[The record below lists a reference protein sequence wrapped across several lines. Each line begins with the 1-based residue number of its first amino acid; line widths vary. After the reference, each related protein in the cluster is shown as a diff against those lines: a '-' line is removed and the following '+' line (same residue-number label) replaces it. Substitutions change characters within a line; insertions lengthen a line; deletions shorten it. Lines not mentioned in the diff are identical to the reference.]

1 MPSLPERLAVHAWP
15 YQVDRVLADLRS
27 GQACTVIS
35 VPTPHTTDR
44 VRARALIRTALRQTL
59 ADFLAQPVASIRL
72 VSRPGQGIRVEST
85 HVSHLSHASEGFLSV
100 SVSHAPGLSV
110 AALGRGV
117 AVGVDVMPLDPGA
130 TEMPDWERVA
140 QDYLGPVVTKSL
152 WQTPAAQRP
161 AAFTQAWTHVEACLK
176 CLNLP
181 LTEWTPALAQQLAS
195 CRIVALALP
204 DKACGSIAIHQDDGA

>member
-1 MPSLPERLAVHAWP
+1 MPGTPERLAVHAWP
-15 YQVDRVLADLRS
+15 QQVDRALADLRS

-35 VPTPHTTDR
+35 VPTPHTADR
-44 VRARALIRTALRQTL
+44 VRARVLIRTALRQTL

-130 TEMPDWERVA
+130 AAMPDWERVA
-140 QDYLGPVVTKSL
+140 QDYLGPVVTASL
-152 WQTPAAQRP
+152 RQTLPAHRL
-161 AAFTQAWTHVEACLK
+161 AAFTQAWTQVEARLK

-181 LTEWTPALAQQLAS
+181 LTEWTPALAQHLAS
-195 CRIVALALP
+195 CRVVALTLP
-204 DKACGSIAIHQDDGA
+204 DKACGSIAIHQDEGT